1 LRLLLD
7 EHLAP
12 VIAEQLRGRG
22 HDVVAVAAEA
32 SLRQLPD
39 EALMAWATSA
49 GRALVTQDLG
59 DFPVIH
65 RDLLSAGKTHAGL
78 ILVSRRF
85 SRQSE
90 GVGDL
95 VRALE
100 GLLVAHPNERA
111 LTSQLCWL

>member
-7 EHLAP
+7 EHFAP
-12 VIAEQLRGRG
+12 VIAEQLRDRG
-22 HDVVAVAAEA
+22 YDVVAVAAEA

-39 EALMAWATSA
+39 EALLDWATSA
-49 GRALVTQDLG
+49 GRALVTQDFG
-59 DFPVIH
+59 DFPAIH
-65 RDLLSAGKTHAGL
+65 RDLLSVGRTHAGL

-85 SRQSE
+85 SRRSE

-95 VRALE
+95 VRALD
-100 GLLVAHPNERA
+100 GLLEANPNERA